1 MFTKIIVFWFSATDM
16 SITIHKKIVLDEHN
30 KPVEVIIDYAEWT
43 KIERIL
49 EPGQHGMS
57 QGKLAGTMPGSCIS
71 RKSR

>member
-1 MFTKIIVFWFSATDM
+1 M

-49 EPGQHGMS
+49 EPGQHGMVKE
-57 QGKLAGTMPGSCIS
+57 KLKDYAGIMHI
-71 RKSR
+71 